1 MGIDARIFYIL
12 AFFTILFISSI
23 SATNFIQVADAW
35 KPKTHMYAAQ
45 QATELILQGQ
55 NIIIL
60 SNGEQYPIDS
70 RIANAIRN
78 YPQYYRGGVIGP
90 DAFPDIYVGQGLIHP
105 DLRCYDGTKSDP
117 ACKQPGQDGSFTHQ
131 WIRHIYESGWDYY
144 LNSDSSPQNR
154 QKVLAFT
161 YGYITH
167 TAGDTWGHTLV
178 NEYAKGVFPAVA
190 DVKSNDAKAAIAM
203 RHIVV
208 EGYIGI
214 FTPPTNMQHSSPSNF
229 IYDTMIDNSK
239 AKSLGR
245 GTIFDF
251 FFDLRSELDDI
262 YDDAIAKQE
271 RLVEVTLEILECS
284 AKMAVFA
291 CSPTTLASLTAEQ
304 TVLVTLQPIFL
315 LEILIKQ
322 LEF

>member
-1 MGIDARIFYIL
+1 MARIL
-12 AFFTILFISSI
+12 HTMVL
-23 SATNFIQVADAW
+23 
-35 KPKTHMYAAQ
+35 PKCGGMTP
-45 QATELILQGQ
+45 LQCR
-55 NIIIL
+55 L
-60 SNGEQYPIDS
+60 LW
-70 RIANAIRN
+70 R
-78 YPQYYRGGVIGP
+78 
-90 DAFPDIYVGQGLIHP
+90 
-105 DLRCYDGTKSDP
+105 
-117 ACKQPGQDGSFTHQ
+117 QPGQDGSFTHQ
-131 WIRHIYESGWDYY
+131 WIRHIYESGWNYY

-208 EGYIGI
+208 EGYVGI

-245 GTIFDF
+245 GAIFDF
-251 FFDLRSELDDI
+251 FFDLRDELDNI
-262 YDDAIAKQE
+262 YDDAIENQVKLAE
-271 RLVEVTLEILECS
+271 LTLDIVTCVIPFCNPIPLV
-284 AKMAVFA
+284 
-291 CSPTTLASLTAEQ
+291 AEQ
-304 TVLVTLQPIFL
+304 TKLLL
-315 LEILIKQ
+315 LEPVFLAEIAYIPFWKDDID
-322 LEF
+322 